1 MGYYAQSFNKSRSY
15 RPRRYRRRRPR
26 TNYSKA
32 SAVNLNSVAR
42 TAAQAYKYGKIAMSL
57 INTETKHHEVN
68 NPVVNVPVNTWTVQ
82 QIADVA
88 QGDTELTRDGG
99 KIRAKSILIK
109 GQLNRSGTNT
119 FPLNQ
124 VRIAIVQAL
133 TDNRTA
139 NDVYSPS
146 NGNTIIAPRNL
157 AAATQY
163 KVLWDKTFSL
173 TNTGGNQ
180 GVVIDKYIQIDQ
192 HICFPVTIV
201 R

>member
-1 MGYYAQSFNKSRSY
+1 
-15 RPRRYRRRRPR
+15 
-26 TNYSKA
+26 
-32 SAVNLNSVAR
+32 
-42 TAAQAYKYGKIAMSL
+42 MSL

-192 HICFPVTIV
+192 HISFPPGSTTPERNSYFLMFSSGAVSGATDEFTTWQSFTRLAFIDN
-201 R
+201 